1 MPEPL
6 AERPLRVGVVG
17 VGHLGRHHARIY
29 RDLEKSGSEAGGL
42 GLVQLV
48 RVIDRDAAA
57 AERVAAD
64 LGVPHGSDLQQLLD
78 EGVDAVSI
86 VVPTVAHLA
95 AAEPFLERGIACLVE
110 KPIAV
115 TLEEADRMIAVAAE
129 HGALLQVGHV
139 ERFNPAFEALVAQ
152 QRLPL
157 FIEAHRLA
165 PFTFR
170 STDVGVVQDLMIHDL
185 DLVLAMVRAP
195 LERVDAVGGRIFTR
209 SEDVVSARLGF
220 AGGAAANVTASRVS
234 IKPMRRFRVFSEDS
248 YLSLDLGERHALMV
262 TKGPSWDARAID
274 PRAVDPELMNDRD
287 RLREFVFNGL
297 LSVQEF
303 RFEAREPLR
312 EELRA
317 FLRCVREGTPPR
329 VSGADGRAA
338 LETAVRIVE
347 SLAGSLAAR
356 ARAENAR

>member
-1 MPEPL
+1 MPEL
-6 AERPLRVGVVG
+6 AGERPLRVGVVG
-17 VGHLGRHHARIY
+17 VGHLGKHHARIY
-29 RDLEKSGSEAGGL
+29 RDLEGVE
-42 GLVQLV
+42 LV
-48 RVIDRDAAA
+48 RVVDRDEGSAA
-57 AERVAAD
+57 RVAGD
-64 LGVPHGSDLQQLLD
+64 LGVPFGTDLQQLLD
-78 EGVDAVSI
+78 ERVDAVSI

-95 AAEPFLERGIACLVE
+95 AAEPFLSRGVACLVE
-110 KPIAV
+110 KPIAT
-115 TLEEADRMIAVAAE
+115 TLEEADRMIEVASRC
-129 HGALLQVGHV
+129 GALLQIGHV
-139 ERFNPAFEALVAQ
+139 ERFNPAFEALVEQ
-152 QRLPL
+152 RRLPL

-185 DLVLAMVRAP
+185 DLVLAMVRSP
-195 LERVDAVGGRIFTR
+195 LERVDAVGGRIFTS

-234 IKPMRRFRVFSEDS
+234 LKPMRRFRVFSEDS

-297 LSVQEF
+297 LSVREF

-312 EELRA
+312 EELRS
-317 FLRCVREGTPPR
+317 FVRCVREGAPPR

-338 LETAVRIVE
+338 LDTAMRIVE

-356 ARAENAR
+356 ARAEHAS